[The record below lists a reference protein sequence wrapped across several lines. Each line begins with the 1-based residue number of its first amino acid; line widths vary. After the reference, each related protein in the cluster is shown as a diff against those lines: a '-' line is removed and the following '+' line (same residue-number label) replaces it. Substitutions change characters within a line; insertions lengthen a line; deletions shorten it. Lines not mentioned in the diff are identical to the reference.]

1 MSSLIFGFT
10 PDGVVTI
17 NRVILR
23 PEHTVDDLQE
33 RVALLCENV
42 KTYHS
47 DTGFVGGF
55 VALNSG
61 QISNEGSTIGQAVTS
76 PLIHSAARYA
86 TSCCGY
92 LQAPIMRSA
101 NDVARSA
108 ASCMREREALIVTFW
123 KSFEDHERSHRSETF
138 QPLFRQVLELCENG
152 NEEIAYQ
159 MLWSGRAYSKEEA
172 EAARRAKQRFTSARA
187 A

>member
-1 MSSLIFGFT
+1 MNNLINDF
-10 PDGVVTI
+10 PYNGVITV
-17 NRVILR
+17 NRVILK
-23 PEHTVDDLQE
+23 PEYTVDDLQE

-61 QISNEGSTIGQAVTS
+61 DISNEGSTIGQPVTS
-76 PLIHSAARYA
+76 ALK
-86 TSCCGY
+86 
-92 LQAPIMRSA
+92 
-101 NDVARSA
+101 
-108 ASCMREREALIVTFW
+108 EREALIITFW
-123 KSFEDHERSHRSETF
+123 NSLEEHEASHRSDTF

-152 NEEIAYQ
+152 NEEIAYD
-159 MLWSGRAYSKEEA
+159 MLWSGKAYSPEDAK
-172 EAARRAKQRFTSARA
+172 AARLAKAKA